1 MLQVQHAGLRDSCTA
16 DILTVECLVR
26 LVDLLFPDFNYTWL
40 VEEIKN
46 TTPKVP
52 HVQHTAAYLGV
63 HAAAQLVDSRADED
77 KQEEHILPLQASP
90 LKRFQ
95 GSCRSWTSL

>member
-52 HVQHTAAYLGV
+52 DRQPTAACHGV
-63 HAAAQLVDSRADED
+63 PAAAQHVDS
-77 KQEEHILPLQASP
+77 
-90 LKRFQ
+90 
-95 GSCRSWTSL
+95 

>member
-26 LVDLLFPDFNYTWL
+26 LVDLVFPDFNYTWL

-52 HVQHTAAYLGV
+52 HRQYTPASHELAAEK
-63 HAAAQLVDSRADED
+63 LVGSDSDEIH
-77 KQEEHILPLQASP
+77 KEEHVPSFQVSP
-90 LKRFQ
+90 
-95 GSCRSWTSL
+95 

>member
-1 MLQVQHAGLRDSCTA
+1 MPQVQHAGLRDSCTA

-26 LVDLLFPDFNYTWL
+26 LVDLVFPDFNYTWL

-52 HVQHTAAYLGV
+52 HGRHTAAFRGV
-63 HAAAQLVDSRADED
+63 PAAAVL
-77 KQEEHILPLQASP
+77 II
-90 LKRFQ
+90 
-95 GSCRSWTSL
+95 G